1 MYAVKQV
8 IYRNFSPET
17 FKNSAI
23 LQTFASLPEKKFHE
37 SGIRHAIFRG
47 SYILAEG
54 FFRIWFC
61 PHSIIPSNLKS
72 ARLGPWDFI
81 QSYLNHLS
89 FVFVFVFVFLGGKPK
104 ELKKHKLN
112 KIKGK
117 CKKKKILFCHDVS
130 LHPHTTTTD
139 EPQAGSLVPVS
150 HGVRCNS
157 FWHNI
162 QDGGSISWVQ
172 SVWRA
177 TTTSSRYDNR
187 HFNPCS
193 QLPYFS
199 FQNITCSILVF
210 FSFRTGVFEL
220 VRSNHF

>member
-1 MYAVKQV
+1 MG
-8 IYRNFSPET
+8 F
-17 FKNSAI
+17 
-23 LQTFASLPEKKFHE
+23 L
-37 SGIRHAIFRG
+37 GG
-47 SYILAEG
+47 YILAEG

-72 ARLGPWDFI
+72 GVPPPGPLRLHSIIPKSFI
-81 QSYLNHLS
+81 FCLLGG
-89 FVFVFVFVFLGGKPK
+89 GGKPR

-117 CKKKKILFCHDVS
+117 CKKKNYFVMTCRYTQP
-130 LHPHTTTTD
+130 PHHHRRSTD
-139 EPQAGSLVPVS
+139 EPQAGSLVPGS
-150 HGVRCNS
+150 HGVRCNT
-157 FWHNI
+157 FWHI

-199 FQNITCSILVF
+199 FQNITCSILFF
-210 FSFRTGVFEL
+210 FSIRTGVFEL
-220 VRSNHF
+220 VAPIISKNVKWSEGS

>member
-1 MYAVKQV
+1 MVYAVKQV

-37 SGIRHAIFRG
+37 SGIRHGIFMGGGLYFGRG
-47 SYILAEG
+47 IFSDLILS
-54 FFRIWFC
+54 
-61 PHSIIPSNLKS
+61 P
-72 ARLGPWDFI
+72 
-81 QSYLNHLS
+81 
-89 FVFVFVFVFLGGKPK
+89 
-104 ELKKHKLN
+104 
-112 KIKGK
+112 
-117 CKKKKILFCHDVS
+117 CKKKRFYFVMTCRYTPTPPPTFHRRTPGGQPSSSLPWRSLQYIL
-130 LHPHTTTTD
+130 TY
-139 EPQAGSLVPVS
+139 
-150 HGVRCNS
+150 
-157 FWHNI
+157 I

-210 FSFRTGVFEL
+210 FLFAQVFLNSFAPIISKNVK
-220 VRSNHF
+220 

>member
-1 MYAVKQV
+1 MVYAVKQV

-37 SGIRHAIFRG
+37 SGIRHGIFRG
-47 SYILAEG
+47 GLYFGRGMFSDLILS
-54 FFRIWFC
+54 
-61 PHSIIPSNLKS
+61 P
-72 ARLGPWDFI
+72 
-81 QSYLNHLS
+81 
-89 FVFVFVFVFLGGKPK
+89 
-104 ELKKHKLN
+104 
-112 KIKGK
+112 
-117 CKKKKILFCHDVS
+117 CKKKRFYFVMTCRYTPTPPPTFHRRTPCGQPSSSLPWRSWLQYIL
-130 LHPHTTTTD
+130 TY
-139 EPQAGSLVPVS
+139 
-150 HGVRCNS
+150 
-157 FWHNI
+157 I

-199 FQNITCSILVF
+199 FQNINVFDLGFFF
-210 FSFRTGVFEL
+210 FSHRCF
-220 VRSNHF
+220 

>member
-37 SGIRHAIFRG
+37 SGIRHGIFFFG
-47 SYILAEG
+47 GGGYILAEG

-72 ARLGPWDFI
+72 GVPPPGPLGLHPILPKSFI
-81 QSYLNHLS
+81 
-89 FVFVFVFVFLGGKPK
+89 FVFFGKPR

-117 CKKKKILFCHDVS
+117 CKKKKLFCHDMS
-130 LHPHTTTTD
+130 LHPTPTPPPTFHRRTPGGQPSSSLPWRSLQFILTYSRWRVNILGTIRM
-139 EPQAGSLVPVS
+139 AGNNHLIK
-150 HGVRCNS
+150 VR
-157 FWHNI
+157 
-162 QDGGSISWVQ
+162 
-172 SVWRA
+172 
-177 TTTSSRYDNR
+177 
-187 HFNPCS
+187 
-193 QLPYFS
+193 
-199 FQNITCSILVF
+199 
-210 FSFRTGVFEL
+210 
-220 VRSNHF
+220 